1 MINADIVFI
10 IFVIMFGAIG
20 AIRGW
25 VREVLVSF
33 SMIFA
38 LFVVNQ
44 FNKELGSLAGSAGA
58 EWKWFWRAFPFMLIS
73 FFGYLGGV
81 VTNRK
86 TEGGKRDAAQAV
98 LSIVLGLFNGF
109 ILFSTLAYFAFQ
121 AGILSGN
128 SFSAAGKL
136 LFSRP
141 DTGWEQFFFIKNSAA
156 AFFSG
161 PSLTLVL
168 IAAVLFILIVVI

>member
-10 IFVIMFGAIG
+10 VFIMMFGAIG

-25 VREVLVSF
+25 VREVLVTF

-44 FNKELGSLAGSAGA
+44 FGKELGSLAGTAGP
-58 EWKWFWRAFPFMLIS
+58 EWKWFWKAFPFMLIS

-86 TEGGKRDAAQAV
+86 ADGKRDVAQSV
-98 LSIVLGLFNGF
+98 LSVVIGVFNGF
-109 ILFSTLAYFAFQ
+109 ILFSTLAYFAWQ
-121 AGILSGN
+121 AGILSNN

-141 DTGWEQFFFIKNSAA
+141 DTGWDQFFFVKNSAA

-168 IAAVLFILIVVI
+168 IAIVLFILIVVI

>member
-10 IFVIMFGAIG
+10 VFVIMFGAIG

-25 VREVLVSF
+25 VREVLVTF

-44 FNKELGSLAGSAGA
+44 FGKELGTLAGTAGP
-58 EWKWFWRAFPFMLIS
+58 EWKWFWKAFPFVLIS

-81 VTNRK
+81 VTK
-86 TEGGKRDAAQAV
+86 AKGGDGKRDVAQSM
-98 LSIVLGLFNGF
+98 LSIVIGLFNGF
-109 ILFSTLAYFAFQ
+109 ILFSTLAYFAYQ
-121 AGILSGN
+121 AGILSNN

-136 LFSRP
+136 LFSKP
-141 DTGWEQFFFIKNSAA
+141 DTGWDQFFFVKNSAA

-168 IAAVLFILIVVI
+168 IAIVLFILIVVI